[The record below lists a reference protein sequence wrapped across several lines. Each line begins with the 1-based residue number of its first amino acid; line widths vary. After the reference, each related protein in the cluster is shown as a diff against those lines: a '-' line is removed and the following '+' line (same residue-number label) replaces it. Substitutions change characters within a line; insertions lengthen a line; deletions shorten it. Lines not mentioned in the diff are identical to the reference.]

1 MRNKFFGVP
10 LLITVVVLALG
21 GWAVMYSL
29 RPVAVVEPV
38 IMDRPT
44 SAVPGSVNVAA
55 EYQMELKSEIA
66 GRVARSELDLGK
78 PVHKGDF
85 LVSLDT
91 RDLEL
96 EIQQTQS
103 DFEAHKQRI
112 AVGSSLKL
120 ELDNAKDELV
130 NKERMFKLG
139 NISES
144 ELTKQQRLGKQAE
157 QKVALEDVEN
167 QQKSETYANTLK
179 AKRRKLEKMTFIAP
193 FDGVISIIY
202 ARPGDLIAENV
213 PIATLISTSRTV
225 EAKVSEENFAG
236 IKVGQKASVRFLGY
250 GNQLYGASVTKV
262 LPTADAETQRYIV
275 HLNVDLPQEQLVP
288 GLTGEVSI
296 VIGQRE
302 AQATVVPRRALRGNE
317 LFVVENGRV
326 ELRKVKVGFVALNF
340 AEILSGVKKDELVL
354 VEELDR
360 FQDGDRVRT
369 KLAK

>member
-1 MRNKFFGVP
+1 M
-10 LLITVVVLALG
+10 
-21 GWAVMYSL
+21 
-29 RPVAVVEPV
+29 
-38 IMDRPT
+38 
-44 SAVPGSVNVAA
+44 
-55 EYQMELKSEIA
+55 
-66 GRVARSELDLGK
+66 
-78 PVHKGDF
+78 
-85 LVSLDT
+85 
-91 RDLEL
+91 
-96 EIQQTQS
+96 
-103 DFEAHKQRI
+103 
-112 AVGSSLKL
+112 GSSLKL

-144 ELTKQQRLGKQAE
+144 ELTKQQRLVKQAE

-236 IKVGQKASVRFLGY
+236 IRVGQKASVRFLGY